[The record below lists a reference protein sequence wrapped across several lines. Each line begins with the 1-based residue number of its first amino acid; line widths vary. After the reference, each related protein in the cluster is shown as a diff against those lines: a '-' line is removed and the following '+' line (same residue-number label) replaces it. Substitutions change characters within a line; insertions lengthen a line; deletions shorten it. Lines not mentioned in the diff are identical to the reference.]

1 LASIAVSGLINIE
14 TTLQVDSFPIHYLPV
29 RYPFFGVNST
39 VSGVGYNI
47 ARALSALGD
56 SVSLLSIIGKDSGG
70 NLALQELMALGL
82 SPDFVVR
89 QASQTAQS
97 VILYD
102 REGRRQI
109 NVDLKDIQD
118 QQYPEPLFRQ
128 ASREASLV
136 VLCNVNYS
144 RPMLRLAKQAG
155 KIIATDVHAISSLDD
170 AYNQDFMAAADIL
183 FLSDELLP
191 EPSTDFIR
199 RLTDRFGPDLVI
211 VGMGARGA
219 LLYQRIPGTVVQIP
233 SVTLRPVVSTIGA
246 GDALFSSF
254 LHYYIRGFPPID
266 ALRRA
271 VIFAGHKI
279 GTAGAAQGF
288 LDERGVEAILQEMG

>member
-1 LASIAVSGLINIE
+1 LINIE
-14 TTLQVDSFPIHYLPV
+14 TTLQVESFPIHYIPV
-29 RYPFFGVNST
+29 RYPFFGINST

-56 SVSLLSIIGKDSGG
+56 AVSLLSIIGKDSGG
-70 NLALQELMALGL
+70 HLAVQELKAAGL
-82 SPDFVVR
+82 SPDFVVQ
-89 QASQTAQS
+89 QALQTAQS

-128 ASREASLV
+128 ASGEASLL

-144 RPMLRLAKQAG
+144 RPLLRLAKQAG

-183 FLSDELLP
+183 FLSDELIP
-191 EPSTDFIR
+191 EPPADFIQQ
-199 RLTDRFGPDLVI
+199 LTDRFAPGLVVI
-211 VGMGARGA
+211 GMGARGA
-219 LLYQRIPGTVVQIP
+219 LLYQRTSGTIVQIP
-233 SVTLRPVVSTIGA
+233 SVTVRPVVSTIGA

-254 LHYYIRGFPPID
+254 LHYYSCGFLPVD

-271 VIFAGHKI
+271 VIFAGYKI

-288 LDERGVEAILQEMG
+288 LDEIGVEAIFNELDQA